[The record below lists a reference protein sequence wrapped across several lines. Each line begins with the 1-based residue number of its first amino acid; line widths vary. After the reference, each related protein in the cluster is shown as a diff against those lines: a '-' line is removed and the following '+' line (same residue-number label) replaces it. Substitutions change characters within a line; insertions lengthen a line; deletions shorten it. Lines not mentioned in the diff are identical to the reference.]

1 MRLPALLEVV
11 QERFPWEDVARGAGR
26 ILAERL
32 PELSSEIAALD
43 PRVFGLSSG
52 FFYLPAALAVEWG
65 RDDDASLGRLLRLL
79 AIGHGHFAF
88 QDLVIDDGGAPPQ
101 LCVLSDTFLL
111 TYLDQLADEAPDDP
125 GRYRRWHDQ
134 YYGWYASA
142 LQVELAHR
150 SRLHRFTPAE
160 ILELGMKA
168 APGNTTIH
176 LIADW
181 TGHEDSA
188 VGAVTSVMQLCAG
201 LQVLDDVN
209 DLSEDFAGGNYS
221 MPLTEIILSLGP
233 DSSSECLQ
241 PDDLLA
247 VAADSGVFAN
257 CLDISES
264 LFSLAACT
272 AASVGA
278 NVISELAATW
288 GRRVDMRRDLL
299 FKALFTGATEE

>member
-1 MRLPALLEVV
+1 MSPGPPIINPHPPEAVRKLRNADPSVLFSGTLMLEKGV
-11 QERFPWEDVARGAGR
+11 QY
-26 ILAERL
+26 I
-32 PELSSEIAALD
+32 SE
-43 PRVFGLSSG
+43 
-52 FFYLPAALAVEWG
+52 
-65 RDDDASLGRLLRLL
+65 
-79 AIGHGHFAF
+79 
-88 QDLVIDDGGAPPQ
+88 
-101 LCVLSDTFLL
+101 SDTFLL
-111 TYLDQLADEAPDDP
+111 TYLDQLADEAPDNDL

-150 SRLHRFTPAE
+150 SRLHRFTAAE
-160 ILELGMKA
+160 ILKLGMKA

-181 TGHEDSA
+181 TGHEESA
-188 VGAVTSVMQLCAG
+188 VGAVTSVMQLSAG
-201 LQVLDDVN
+201 LQVLDDLN
-209 DLSEDFAGGNYS
+209 DLSEDFSGGNYS
-221 MPLTEIILSLGP
+221 MPVTETVLSLGP
-233 DSSSECLQ
+233 DNSPENLQ

-288 GRRVDMRRDLL
+288 GRRVEMRSRPPLQ
-299 FKALFTGATEE
+299 GPIPWCHRRVIGS